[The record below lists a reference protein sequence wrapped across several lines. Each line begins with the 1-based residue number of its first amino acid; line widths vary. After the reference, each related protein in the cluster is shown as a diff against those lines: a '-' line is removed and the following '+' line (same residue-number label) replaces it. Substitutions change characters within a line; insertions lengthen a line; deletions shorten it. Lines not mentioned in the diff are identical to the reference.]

1 VQIARTGKF
10 RTKIATVAWF
20 KRDLKKPHQLPL
32 LLIGLAMLSY
42 AVIVWQWL

>member
-10 RTKIATVAWF
+10 REKIATAGWF

-32 LLIGLAMLSY
+32 FLIGLAMLVY
-42 AVIVWQWL
+42 VVVVWQWL